1 MLKLNEKQVIKNATF
16 TEFQEAVNNN
26 SFPSLAGFTAE
37 GQSSDGVLLF
47 NAELNQWILIRIIFK
62 SEDFDGLDAIEE
74 YNEKQAEKLAEQEKK
89 AKKGK

>member
-1 MLKLNEKQVIKNATF
+1 MLKLTEKQVIRNTTF

-26 SFPSLAGFTAE
+26 AFPSLAGFTAE
-37 GQSSDGVLLF
+37 GQCADGVLLF
-47 NAELNQWILIRIIFK
+47 NAELNQWVLVRIIFK

-89 AKKGK
+89 EKKGK